1 MCYIVCSMGKLYIVS
16 TPIGNLK
23 DISFRAIEVLKKVET
38 VICEDT
44 REFRK
49 LQRKFELGEKKLVIL
64 NEFNESTSLG
74 LTRELEEAE
83 EVALVS
89 DGGTPLLSDPGFKLV
104 RKMIEQG
111 TEIEVI
117 PGASALLTGLVGS
130 GLPMNEFVFLGFLP
144 KKIGK
149 KTKKLEMIKNLYKNG
164 FSGSVVL
171 YESPYRIVK
180 NLELIKEILGEIQ
193 VIVGRELTKKF
204 EEWIRG
210 NVVEVKENLEK
221 RKKIK
226 GELVVVLYL
235 G

>member
-1 MCYIVCSMGKLYIVS
+1 MEKLYIVS

-23 DISFRAIEVLKKVET
+23 DISLRAIEVLKKVET

-49 LQRKFELGEKKLVIL
+49 LQREFELGKKKLVVL
-64 NEFNESTSLG
+64 NEFNDPTSFRLV
-74 LTRELEEAE
+74 TELRGEKA
-83 EVALVS
+83 ALVS

-104 RKMIEQG
+104 RKAIEEG
-111 TEIEVI
+111 MEIEIV

-193 VIVGRELTKKF
+193 VMVGRELTKKF

-210 NVVEVKENLEK
+210 SVDEVRENLEN

-226 GELVVVLYL
+226 GELVIVLHL
-235 G
+235 D

>member
-1 MCYIVCSMGKLYIVS
+1 MGKLYIVS

>member
-1 MCYIVCSMGKLYIVS
+1 MNMKKLYIVS

-23 DISFRAIEVLKKVET
+23 DISLRAIKVLKKVET

-49 LQRKFELGEKKLVIL
+49 LQREFELGEKKLVVL
-64 NEFNESTSLG
+64 NEFMESKFSPAGWIT
-74 LTRELEEAE
+74 ELRGA
-83 EVALVS
+83 VALVS

-104 RKMIEQG
+104 RKAIKEG
-111 TEIEVI
+111 VEIEIV

-130 GLPMNEFVFLGFLP
+130 GLPMNEFIFLGFLP

-193 VIVGRELTKKF
+193 IVIGRELTKKF

-210 NVVEVKENLEK
+210 SVDEVKENLEK

-226 GELVVVLYL
+226 GELVIVLYL

>member
-1 MCYIVCSMGKLYIVS
+1 MKKLYIVS

-23 DISFRAIEVLKKVET
+23 DISLRAIEVLKRVEI

-49 LQRKFELGEKKLVIL
+49 LQKKFELGEKKLVVL
-64 NEFNESTSLG
+64 NDFNGSTSFRLV
-74 LTRELEEAE
+74 TELRGAG

-104 RKMIEQG
+104 RKAIEEEV
-111 TEIEVI
+111 EIEIV

-149 KTKKLEMIKNLYKNG
+149 KTRKLEMIKNLYKNG

-193 VIVGRELTKKF
+193 VVIGRELTKKF
-204 EEWIRG
+204 EEWIKG
-210 NVVEVKENLEK
+210 DVDEVRKNLEK

-226 GELVVVLYL
+226 GELVIVLYL